1 MRTGA
6 TNPRSYLITI
16 KRVGTVYSEGGPDKR
31 RTTGFEILN
40 DVFYKDLSLGLGVM
54 LTDVNYANA
63 EDVYLSAAYIYP
75 QLQNFNLNTSVG
87 ASLYNASRDDQLIQ
101 TTESFSFNEAR
112 IGLSKTVAKRIDL
125 SLDYVYGGKG
135 RDDIDF
141 DNYIVVSANF
151 NFQILLK
158 Q

>member
-40 DVFYKDLSLGLGVM
+40 DMFYKDLSLGLGVM

-75 QLQNFNLNTSVG
+75 
-87 ASLYNASRDDQLIQ
+87 
-101 TTESFSFNEAR
+101 
-112 IGLSKTVAKRIDL
+112 
-125 SLDYVYGGKG
+125 
-135 RDDIDF
+135 
-141 DNYIVVSANF
+141 
-151 NFQILLK
+151 
-158 Q
+158 